1 VDVLIRYELPPAWEL
16 LEGGVVKQGEYL
28 WVLPEDDDELVKVLK
43 ATSAPFFQRTG
54 EFAKVSFFFFNYFS
68 LNPQRLIVN
77 TN

>member
-54 EFAKVSFFFFNYFS
+54 EFAKVSFFFLITS
-68 LNPQRLIVN
+68 L
-77 TN
+77 